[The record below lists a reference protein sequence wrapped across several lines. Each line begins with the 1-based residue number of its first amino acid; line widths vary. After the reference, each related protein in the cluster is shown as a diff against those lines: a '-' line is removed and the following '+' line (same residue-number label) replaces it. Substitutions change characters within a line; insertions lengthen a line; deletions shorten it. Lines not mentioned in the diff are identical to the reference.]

1 MLRSQFYLPSLGI
14 RYAASMRRL
23 DKTDH
28 EAELS
33 HDDEI
38 LVVITFFKSEL

>member
-1 MLRSQFYLPSLGI
+1 MLGGQFYLPSLGI
-14 RYAASMRRL
+14 SYAESMRRL

-28 EAELS
+28 QAELL